1 MNTRHIRLEGVG
13 NFRDFGGYAARDGR
27 RIKHKKLYRS
37 AHHAMATDAD
47 LEAITA
53 LEIAVIVDLR
63 RGEERERMPSRRHTA
78 FAGRVIENETNDAIA
93 DPWMEF
99 VRGSDASE
107 GAFRSYLSDYY
118 RNAPY
123 QERHID
129 LFRRYFRALAEAD
142 GPVLIHCAAGK
153 DRTGILAALT
163 HHLMGVERDDIFADY
178 LLTNE
183 LAGIAERLPQVMQL
197 IEEQSGRTPT
207 ELAVRAAME
216 VDAMYLETAF
226 AAIAASHGGLDA
238 YIEHE
243 LGVDAAL
250 REAIEAR
257 LLD

>member
-107 GAFRSYLSDYY
+107 GAFRRYLS
-118 RNAPY
+118 
-123 QERHID
+123 
-129 LFRRYFRALAEAD
+129 ALAEAD

-216 VDAMYLETAF
+216 VD
-226 AAIAASHGGLDA
+226 
-238 YIEHE
+238 
-243 LGVDAAL
+243 
-250 REAIEAR
+250 
-257 LLD
+257 